1 MADAVEVVGVYE
13 VPDAPDAH
21 LIELR
26 SPTPPEDLDVGE
38 FTQEEPGQPRENW
51 QTPWMERWL
60 ERPAASRC

>member
-51 QTPWMERWL
+51 QTPWMGAVAG
-60 ERPAASRC
+60 PAASRC